1 MFDFDDNEITL
12 PFYDDDFSTV
22 SGSDF
27 PTDNYITLQQDSID
41 YTEKFDSII
50 DLLSAFLFV
59 FILFSV
65 LFLTKGTVKKF
76 IGKGGV

>member
-1 MFDFDDNEITL
+1 MYDFDDNEISL
-12 PFYDDDFSTV
+12 PIYDDDFGTV

-27 PTDNYITLQQDSID
+27 PSDNYITLQQDSID

-65 LFLTKGTVKKF
+65 LLLTKGTVKKF
-76 IGKGGV
+76 IGKGGI